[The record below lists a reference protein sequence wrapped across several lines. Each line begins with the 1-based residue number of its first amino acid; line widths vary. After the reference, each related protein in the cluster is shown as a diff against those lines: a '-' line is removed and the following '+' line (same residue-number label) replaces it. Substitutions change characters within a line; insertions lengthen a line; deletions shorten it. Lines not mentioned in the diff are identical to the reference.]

1 MSLLMHLLFILPM
14 PHHLCAPV
22 FIILFTFQRKVLL
35 FIFIL
40 WCPGPIRLWT
50 ICLKKSRQEVKFVQ
64 VLVGHSGSQLVALH
78 FWQFSWLIA
87 CSLWV
92 SRDKTVL
99 VARVL
104 HNHQHVIIDHT
115 SHIVTHLISPNQS
128 WRVHDDYFVPCLSDL
143 TVIYRHVVFSTSI
156 QPGRGFS
163 PFGDL
168 LIALE
173 NRGKRALAIKLH
185 LIDQSHYLEIA
196 CEYLRLK
203 TLTLEKLLQVCTCQ
217 ALKDLLASL
226 LRLLVVL
233 RAEFQLRCKV
243 LGGV

>member
-1 MSLLMHLLFILPM
+1 MRARIYRNLLH
-14 PHHLCAPV
+14 
-22 FIILFTFQRKVLL
+22 
-35 FIFIL
+35 IFN
-40 WCPGPIRLWT
+40 RLNRN
-50 ICLKKSRQEVKFVQ
+50 LN
-64 VLVGHSGSQLVALH
+64 HS
-78 FWQFSWLIA
+78 
-87 CSLWV
+87 
-92 SRDKTVL
+92 
-99 VARVL
+99 
-104 HNHQHVIIDHT
+104 
-115 SHIVTHLISPNQS
+115 QS

-163 PFGDL
+163 PFWDL

-196 CEYLRLK
+196 CEYLRLE